1 MIDELEETANSNE
14 AMPRVHAVLNA
25 VNEICGRYRITAL
38 QDFQESC
45 RIFAEDKILNV
56 AVFGRFKAG
65 KSSFL
70 NHLIGRPLLP
80 VGVIPITSAIT
91 EIQYGATERADVIFQ
106 DGRTEPVPLGRIGEF
121 MSETENPENAKGVA
135 RVRLELPAIERYRG
149 IRFVDTPGLDS
160 VFEHNTG
167 ASLEWLPNVGLALV
181 AVGVDPPL
189 SQHDLELIRNLKR
202 YTPRIALLLTKVDVL
217 EAGER
222 LQVQEFV
229 RSQLARAWDGSV
241 PLFPFSIRPGFEE
254 LDRALEESLLS
265 EIQQGAG
272 RQRAAILRHK
282 LDSLLD
288 ECASYLHV
296 ALEAAEVSDSER
308 AQLREKLLGQK
319 ESLADSRLELQ
330 LIVRHRMGS
339 VRTSFESLLK
349 SDEVQVRNGL
359 LTTFRAEFPTWTRS
373 LRVVLERFEDW
384 LSASLV
390 REMAG
395 CSAKH
400 RGEFVEP
407 VEHVSRQLTQSL
419 QDFRNRLSERALKA
433 LGVAL
438 RTTEVDFRL
447 EAPRSPD
454 VRVGRIFDRNW
465 ELLSF
470 LVPMPLVKTLVRKHF
485 ERTIPGSV
493 FTNLSR
499 LVSQWEE
506 VVSASLLTIRKD
518 AERRFDELVSTVER
532 LIAAAGEEAPQIRAD
547 LEHLALLRAQNIED
561 GTGRL
566 GTR

>member
-1 MIDELEETANSNE
+1 M
-14 AMPRVHAVLNA
+14 
-25 VNEICGRYRITAL
+25 
-38 QDFQESC
+38 
-45 RIFAEDKILNV
+45 
-56 AVFGRFKAG
+56 
-65 KSSFL
+65 
-70 NHLIGRPLLP
+70 
-80 VGVIPITSAIT
+80 
-91 EIQYGATERADVIFQ
+91 
-106 DGRTEPVPLGRIGEF
+106 
-121 MSETENPENAKGVA
+121 
-135 RVRLELPAIERYRG
+135 
-149 IRFVDTPGLDS
+149 
-160 VFEHNTG
+160 
-167 ASLEWLPNVGLALV
+167 
-181 AVGVDPPL
+181 
-189 SQHDLELIRNLKR
+189 
-202 YTPRIALLLTKVDVL
+202 
-217 EAGER
+217 
-222 LQVQEFV
+222 
-229 RSQLARAWDGSV
+229 
-241 PLFPFSIRPGFEE
+241 
-254 LDRALEESLLS
+254 
-265 EIQQGAG
+265 
-272 RQRAAILRHK
+272 
-282 LDSLLD
+282 
-288 ECASYLHV
+288 
-296 ALEAAEVSDSER
+296 
-308 AQLREKLLGQK
+308 
-319 ESLADSRLELQ
+319 
-330 LIVRHRMGS
+330 
-339 VRTSFESLLK
+339 
-349 SDEVQVRNGL
+349 
-359 LTTFRAEFPTWTRS
+359 
-373 LRVVLERFEDW
+373 VLERFEDW